1 MWWCSY
7 ASESACLIVVVH
19 TLRYLVLQPTDV
31 RPVLCYVCVRTL
43 TLRLNIMACITP
55 GLHMGTAMHVCAHA
69 RLWQRLC
76 CDTMY
81 PHVLCVC
88 VCARVRPL
96 PLPCALL
103 PHITHPFLHAPLPPA
118 HPPQLTPYP
127 HTSYPHTPIPTANPP
142 LLLHAAH
149 TLPSCTPTTPTHRNL
164 YPAAAIHFD
173 RGAWGWRQMF
183 GSQQCILTVAPGAC
197 DKCLATSNAF

>member
-1 MWWCSY
+1 MC
-7 ASESACLIVVVH
+7 AHMPACGSACAAIQCIH
-19 TLRYLVLQPTDV
+19 T
-31 RPVLCYVCVRTL
+31 C
-43 TLRLNIMACITP
+43 
-55 GLHMGTAMHVCAHA
+55 
-69 RLWQRLC
+69 
-76 CDTMY
+76 
-81 PHVLCVC
+81 CVC

-127 HTSYPHTPIPTANPP
+127 HTSYPHTPIPTANPS

>member
-19 TLRYLVLQPTDV
+19 TLRYLVLQPTNV

-88 VCARVRPL
+88 VCSCAPPSLAMRPST
-96 PLPCALL
+96 A
-103 PHITHPFLHAPLPPA
+103 HYTPLPP
-118 HPPQLTPYP
+118 
-127 HTSYPHTPIPTANPP
+127 
-142 LLLHAAH
+142 
-149 TLPSCTPTTPTHRNL
+149 CTPTTRPPTAAHPLSPHLLSPHPHPHRQPIPSTARCTHPSVMHPYHTHPPQPL
-164 YPAAAIHFD
+164 PC
-173 RGAWGWRQMF
+173 
-183 GSQQCILTVAPGAC
+183 S
-197 DKCLATSNAF
+197 SNSF

>member
-19 TLRYLVLQPTDV
+19 TLRYLVLQPTNV

-88 VCARVRPL
+88 VLVCAPF
-96 PLPCALL
+96 PC
-103 PHITHPFLHAPLPPA
+103 HAPFYRTLHTPSSMHPY
-118 HPPQLTPYP
+118 HPPTCRGGQGGADVFGQTR
-127 HTSYPHTPIPTANPP
+127 
-142 LLLHAAH
+142 HARR
-149 TLPSCTPTTPTHRNL
+149 SEQ
-164 YPAAAIHFD
+164 Y
-173 RGAWGWRQMF
+173 GWLVVVGMC
-183 GSQQCILTVAPGAC
+183 GCG
-197 DKCLATSNAF
+197 